1 MERESCDY
9 DIAMSKALRREDKAL
24 KTVYF
29 EKMEWTS
36 PKIKTFICGSQK
48 SER

>member
-9 DIAMSKALRREDKAL
+9 DIDIDKALREDRAL

-29 EKMEWTS
+29 EKVEWTAS
-36 PKIKTFICGSQK
+36 KIETFICGS
-48 SER
+48 